1 LEILNSDG
9 TYGGR
14 SYSEWLE
21 QWSNL
26 LVSASPD
33 YQTGVDMFFL
43 RGNLDYEADQRGN
56 RTVKPGKF
64 YDRTGSLG
72 QTIYKNT
79 ALFIPVMTAMYSI
92 NDGYEAKQ
100 LLDEQDVRYAVRRDI
115 SEGGKMWL
123 RFKTPK
129 SEYGPVIKDGSLKDY
144 YFETAMFTLRVS
156 NQCPLI
162 DKFEAPIIPGEYQ
175 TVQGAYCV
183 IMTDLSLGTYR
194 FHFGGN
200 GKGYYYTDSVFD
212 ITVSDQESRDL
223 SNDVSKQQFPT
234 FAAGT
239 KPEIQEREKQKAKK
253 TFLHLK
259 TESEID
265 DASPFP

>member
-1 LEILNSDG
+1 
-9 TYGGR
+9 
-14 SYSEWLE
+14 
-21 QWSNL
+21 

-33 YQTGVDMFFL
+33 YQSGVDMFFL
-43 RGNLDYEADQRGN
+43 RGNIDYEADQSGN

-79 ALFIPVMTAMYSI
+79 ALVVPIMTAMYSI
-92 NDGYEAKQ
+92 DDGYEAKQ
-100 LLDEQDVRYAVRRDI
+100 LLDEQDVRNAVRRDI

-129 SEYGPVIKDGSLKDY
+129 SGYEPVIKNGDIKDY
-144 YFETAMFTLRVS
+144 YFETAVFTLTVS
-156 NQCPLI
+156 NQSPLI
-162 DKFEAPIIPGEYQ
+162 DKFEAPISPGEHE
-175 TVQGAYCV
+175 TVQGGYFV
-183 IMTDLSLGTYR
+183 ILKDLSPGTYR

-200 GKGYYYTDSVFD
+200 GKGYYYTDAVYD

-223 SNDVSKQQFPT
+223 SNDVSKEQFPKPIG
-234 FAAGT
+234 GT
-239 KPEIQEREKQKAKK
+239 KPEVEEREKQKAKK